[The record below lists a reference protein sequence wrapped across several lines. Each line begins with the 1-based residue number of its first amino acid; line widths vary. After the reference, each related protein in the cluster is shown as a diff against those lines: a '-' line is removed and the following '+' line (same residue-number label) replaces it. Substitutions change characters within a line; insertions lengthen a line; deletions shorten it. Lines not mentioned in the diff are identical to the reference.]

1 MMKLKKDK
9 LWNQK
14 ILYLVLGIVILIGIG
29 TGLFYQFFIGKE
41 MKTEIINQMNHFFT
55 TIKDGSLN
63 FSNTFTNS
71 VSSNGISLLL
81 IWVLGISI
89 IGIPFILIHLFFKA
103 FILSFS
109 FISIIANYHFKGL
122 FLGITY
128 IFPHQVLNLVIWL
141 LLSFYAIGFSIKLIK
156 VLIFKKNIN
165 LKEHFKKYTKI
176 LFICSLML
184 ILSSLF
190 ETYLCPWLLKFFL
203 V

>member
-1 MMKLKKDK
+1 MKLKKDK

-14 ILYLVLGIVILIGIG
+14 ILYLILGIVILIGIG

-41 MKTEIINQMNHFFT
+41 MKVEIINQMNHFFT

-63 FSNTFTNS
+63 YSNTFTNS
-71 VSSNGISLLL
+71 ISSNGLSLLL
-81 IWVLGISI
+81 IWILGISI
-89 IGIPFILIHLFFKA
+89 VGIPFILIHLFFKA
-103 FILSFS
+103 FVLSFS

>member
-9 LWNQK
+9 LLNQK

-55 TIKDGSLN
+55 TIKDNTLN

-71 VSSNGISLLL
+71 ISSNGLSLLL
-81 IWVLGISI
+81 IWILGVSM
-89 IGIPFILIHLFFKA
+89 IGIPFILVHLFFKA
-103 FILSFS
+103 FVLSFS

-122 FLGITY
+122 FLALTY
-128 IFPHQVLNLVIWL
+128 VFPHQILNLVIWL

-176 LFICSLML
+176 LLICSFML
-184 ILSSLF
+184 IVSSLF
-190 ETYLCPWLLKFFL
+190 ETFLCPWLLKFFL

>member
-1 MMKLKKDK
+1 MKLKKDK

-41 MKTEIINQMNHFFT
+41 MKVEIINQMNHFFQT
-55 TIKDGSLN
+55 VKDGSLN
-63 FSNTFTNS
+63 FSNTLTNS
-71 VSSNGISLLL
+71 ISSNGLSLLL

-103 FILSFS
+103 FVLSFS

-122 FLGITY
+122 FLGLMY

-156 VLIFKKNIN
+156 VLFFEKNIN